1 MKKIHSENLKFE
13 RQNLSYAEAKNIFKD
28 NPYKLELIEEHK
40 DDQLSLYQQGEFI
53 DLCVGPH
60 VPSTKFV
67 NHFKLTKVSGAYW
80 RGNSD
85 NKMLQRI
92 YGVAFRSK
100 DQLDD
105 YFEFL
110 REAEERNHRRLGKQL
125 KLFMFSEEAPGMP
138 FYLMVNSFEIK
149 WKVS

>member
-1 MKKIHSENLKFE
+1 MPI
-13 RQNLSYAEAKNIFKD
+13 
-28 NPYKLELIEEHK
+28 
-40 DDQLSLYQQGEFI
+40 GEQ
-53 DLCVGPH
+53 
-60 VPSTKFV
+60 
-67 NHFKLTKVSGAYW
+67 
-80 RGNSD
+80 NSD

-138 FYLMVNSFEIK
+138 FYLSNGQFIRNQMESFLRGSIETRL
-149 WKVS
+149 

>member
-1 MKKIHSENLKFE
+1 M
-13 RQNLSYAEAKNIFKD
+13 RRATR
-28 NPYKLELIEEHK
+28 
-40 DDQLSLYQQGEFI
+40 
-53 DLCVGPH
+53 
-60 VPSTKFV
+60 STKFV

-110 REAEERNHRRLGKQL
+110 REEERNHRRLGKQL

-138 FYLMVNSFEIK
+138 FYLMVNSFESNGK
-149 WKVS
+149 FLERFN

>member
-1 MKKIHSENLKFE
+1 
-13 RQNLSYAEAKNIFKD
+13 
-28 NPYKLELIEEHK
+28 
-40 DDQLSLYQQGEFI
+40 
-53 DLCVGPH
+53 
-60 VPSTKFV
+60 
-67 NHFKLTKVSGAYW
+67 
-80 RGNSD
+80 
-85 NKMLQRI
+85 MLQRI

-125 KLFMFSEEAPGMP
+125 KLFMFSEEAPVCHSI
-138 FYLMVNSFEIK
+138 YLMVNSFEIK

>member
-1 MKKIHSENLKFE
+1 
-13 RQNLSYAEAKNIFKD
+13 
-28 NPYKLELIEEHK
+28 
-40 DDQLSLYQQGEFI
+40 
-53 DLCVGPH
+53 
-60 VPSTKFV
+60 
-67 NHFKLTKVSGAYW
+67 
-80 RGNSD
+80 
-85 NKMLQRI
+85 MLQRI

>member
-1 MKKIHSENLKFE
+1 M
-13 RQNLSYAEAKNIFKD
+13 RR
-28 NPYKLELIEEHK
+28 
-40 DDQLSLYQQGEFI
+40 
-53 DLCVGPH
+53 PH

-105 YFEFL
+105 YFEF
-110 REAEERNHRRLGKQL
+110 
-125 KLFMFSEEAPGMP
+125 
-138 FYLMVNSFEIK
+138 
-149 WKVS
+149 